1 MSNVQCAPNEKV
13 LERLEPPDTRE
24 IVTCSERSVLFAM
37 TAKLEYT
44 AHLINQVQA
53 GDLEGIKKT

>member
-1 MSNVQCAPNEKV
+1 MSNVQCAPNEEV
-13 LERLEPPDTRE
+13 LERLEPPDTR
-24 IVTCSERSVLFAM
+24 IVTCSERSVLFVR
-37 TAKLEYT
+37 TAKLECT